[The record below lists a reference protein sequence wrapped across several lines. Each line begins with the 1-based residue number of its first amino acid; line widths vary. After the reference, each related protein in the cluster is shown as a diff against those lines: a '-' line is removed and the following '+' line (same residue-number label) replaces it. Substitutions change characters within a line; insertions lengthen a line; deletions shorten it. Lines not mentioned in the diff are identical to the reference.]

1 MLCFLYFT
9 VPNNF
14 ILVYASIEGP
24 GPYSDEN
31 LEKNSSTIF
40 SLFIFDL
47 MS

>member
-1 MLCFLYFT
+1 MLYFLYFT

-14 ILVYASIEGP
+14 TLVYASVEGS

-31 LEKNSSTIF
+31 WEKNSSTIF